1 MADTFVLL
9 DADVEDASSEDEL
22 VVDGERLALGEG
34 TCYER
39 EAYFVSG
46 GIVCSWPYDL
56 VDVQL
61 LWI

>member
-34 TCYER
+34 TCY
-39 EAYFVSG
+39 
-46 GIVCSWPYDL
+46 
-56 VDVQL
+56 
-61 LWI
+61 